1 MGFIVLAALCS
12 VLVSIL
18 IKGLKSKGFEPLQ
31 MIVWNYVSA
40 SLLCFLWFQP
50 DIAHLSVQNT
60 PWWLIVLLGVA
71 LPSVFLLLAK
81 SLQYAGIVKTE
92 LAQRL
97 SVVLSLLAAFFIFQ
111 EHFNAFKLLGIIFG
125 LFAVGFI
132 VFSKTQQNQS
142 VHQKTLIS
150 LAGVWSGYA
159 LIDILLKYTSS
170 LGLKLPMTLNLVFIA
185 AFVFSFIYTYIFN
198 KETVHFKNIFA
209 GLVLGG
215 LNFANIALYVQA
227 HILLKN
233 SPAIVFVG
241 MNLLVVIFGILSGL
255 LLFKEKAEAKVVI
268 GLVLG
273 MIGIICLAQAM

>member
-1 MGFIVLAALCS
+1 MEFIVLAALCS

-18 IKGLKSKGFEPLQ
+18 IKALKSKGFEPLQ
-31 MIVWNYVSA
+31 MIVWNYSSA
-40 SLLCFLWFQP
+40 SLLCFLWFKP
-50 DIAHLSVQNT
+50 DLTHLSVQHT
-60 PWWLIVLLGVA
+60 PWWLILLLGVA

-111 EHFNAFKLLGIIFG
+111 EHFNAFKLLGIILG
-125 LFAVGFI
+125 LFAVGLI
-132 VFSKTQQNQS
+132 MLSKTQQNQNI
-142 VHQKTLIS
+142 HQKS
-150 LAGVWSGYA
+150 LVSLVGVWSGYA

-185 AFVFSFIYTYIFN
+185 AFVFSFIYTYIFK
-198 KETVHFKNIFA
+198 KETAHFKNILA
-209 GLVLGG
+209 GLILGG

-255 LLFKEKAEAKVVI
+255 LLFKERAEPKVI
-268 GLVLG
+268 MGLVLG
-273 MIGIICLAQAM
+273 MVGIICLAQAM